1 MKTFKEHLTN
11 DFNSAFFNEREFAE
25 KVVINDLEMTVVL
38 DNIKEK
44 KPKGEYEYG
53 YTNHIEAEK
62 LIILKYSDYE
72 LIGRPSQGER
82 LILNGESFEILDTD
96 SCDGIVDVKVRV
108 FK

>member
-1 MKTFKEHLTN
+1 MKTFREHLA
-11 DFNSAFFNEREFAE
+11 DDLNSVFFNEREFAE
-25 KVVINDLEMTVVL
+25 KAIINDLEMTVIL

-44 KPKGEYEYG
+44 KSKGEYEYG

-72 LIGRPSQGER
+72 LIGSPSQGER